1 MPNDESNRRNSSYP
15 IFPVFH
21 FSNIILMNLNKDIFR
36 IMSQSIQYLSE
47 VFKRPESHENSF
59 KYRDILFFLKFV
71 KPLWKLGLISL
82 VLTIV
87 STALGSLLPL
97 SSKFFIDYVIMK
109 QGFHN
114 VETFLNSHHL
124 GVLVVPVTHLLGSV
138 NLMVLAIL
146 LIGMIMGVIGIIERI
161 LTLRFQQE
169 ITFNTQ
175 TTLFDHVLRFPL
187 SFLKK
192 KQVGYLMS
200 RVSGDVSLLQY
211 FFSNA
216 IPQLATNAFY
226 FIFGFIILFTL
237 NNRLSLA
244 LLAVLPVLV
253 FINYFFASRV
263 RAISFKGMERRAQLS
278 KDIQEVISGAE
289 VIKAYV
295 SEKREVEKV
304 SGRIR
309 SLFSTRLKSTILT
322 SISGSLTQGSK
333 LVCTLFI
340 VLLGVHEIQKGTMTI
355 GDFTAFIVYVVYLS
369 GRLIGMSSTFITIQ
383 TVFAS
388 MGRLLEMFNTVPEF
402 SRDKGSDRLIKPEK
416 VMGEIRFAGISF
428 SYGRDKPVLRNITF
442 TVHPG
447 EVIALTG
454 ASGAGKTTLIN
465 LLLKFYRPQSGLIYL
480 DNCELGQVDTRW
492 LRKQIGVVSQ
502 EVFLFNDTVEN
513 NIKYGR
519 PSASME
525 QVINAAKHANIHY
538 DIERLQDGYE
548 TMVGERGVKL
558 SAGQRQRISIARAF
572 LKDPPILI
580 FDEPSSALDADTER
594 ALKDSL
600 RKLTK
605 DRTTFIIS
613 HRRSLTDVATRIFEL
628 AGGKITERPRIQAA
642 RFLTHFHQRRAWD
655 RGSSK
660 PFDRP

>member
-1 MPNDESNRRNSSYP
+1 M
-15 IFPVFH
+15 
-21 FSNIILMNLNKDIFR
+21 FR
-36 IMSQSIQYLSE
+36 VVKQTIAYLRE
-47 VFKRPESHENSF
+47 VFKKPESRQGNF
-59 KYRDILFFLKFV
+59 RYRDVLFFLQFV

-82 VLTIV
+82 ILTIV

-114 VETFLNSHHL
+114 VETFLNTHHL
-124 GVLVVPVTHLLGSV
+124 GTFVAPVTHLLASV
-138 NLMVLAIL
+138 NLMVAAIL
-146 LIGMIMGVIGIIERI
+146 IIGMIIGVIGIIERI

-187 SFLKK
+187 SFLKE

-200 RVSGDVSLLQY
+200 RISSDVNLLQY

-216 IPQLATNAFY
+216 IPQLATNILY
-226 FIFGFIILFTL
+226 CIFGFIILFTL

-244 LLAVLPVLV
+244 LLVILPVLV

-263 RAISFKGMERRAQLS
+263 RAISFKGMERQALLS

-322 SISGSLTQGSK
+322 SMSGSLTQGFK

-340 VLLGVHEIQKGTMTI
+340 VLLGVHEIHKGTMTI

-369 GRLIGMSSTFITIQ
+369 GRMTGISSTLIMLQ

-388 MGRLLEMFNTVPEF
+388 MGRLLEMFNVVPEF
-402 SRDKGSDRLIKPEK
+402 GDDKRAEGLIKPQK
-416 VMGEIRFAGISF
+416 VIGEIRFENISF
-428 SYGRDKPVLRNITF
+428 SYEKDKPVLRNITF
-442 TVHPG
+442 TVRPG

-480 DNCELGQVDTRW
+480 DNRELGRIDTQW
-492 LRKQIGVVSQ
+492 LRRQIGVVSQ
-502 EVFLFNDTVEN
+502 EIFLFNDTVEN

-519 PSASME
+519 PSAGME
-525 QVINAAKHANIHY
+525 DVINAARNANIHDY
-538 DIERLQDGYE
+538 IEGLEDGYN
-548 TMVGERGVKL
+548 TIVGERGANL

-600 RKLTK
+600 RKLTR

-613 HRRSLTDVATRIFEL
+613 HRRSLTDVATRIFVL
-628 AGGKITERPRIQAA
+628 HGGDIRKGGRLQNQPCKPLPPSTTIGKGEEPLLSTWVKHAHV
-642 RFLTHFHQRRAWD
+642 TG
-655 RGSSK
+655 RGKKEVDKKHSL
-660 PFDRP
+660 F